1 MNNNEYGCVME
12 VVYWQFY
19 GLIDD
24 QGLMLIVADLRPQGQ
39 LLECAMRFRKGT
51 MIEKCHAY
59 AKSDKS
65 SNKRKEKSNRY
76 ATLLFDGR

>member
-1 MNNNEYGCVME
+1 
-12 VVYWQFY
+12 
-19 GLIDD
+19 
-24 QGLMLIVADLRPQGQ
+24 
-39 LLECAMRFRKGT
+39 MRFRKGT

>member
-1 MNNNEYGCVME
+1 
-12 VVYWQFY
+12 
-19 GLIDD
+19 
-24 QGLMLIVADLRPQGQ
+24 MLTVADLRPRGS
-39 LLECAMRFRKGT
+39 LLEYAMRFRKGT